1 MVPSVMHEDGACRRG
16 GASDAAEPL
25 TSLADPTVRLSLFRI
40 LKRSSSTGSPVDESG
55 SKRRPSP
62 GRRSNVSDVDRR
74 RALTCGPRCPGQW
87 VGKSTGSRRPRRA
100 STSALRP
107 ATSAAP
113 GLARQRR
120 CVGVSRLWQ
129 NATRRPQM
137 PRLRSTSEWPL
148 RGPGWRGGAPPWSRR
163 RARSAS
169 GGLRRAYSTPPRRHT
184 SCSGAA
190 TRCSHSLC
198 SSSDPVVIARWLG
211 RLSAARP
218 RRSPRPQL
226 PFSPSAVWFLQR

>member
-1 MVPSVMHEDGACRRG
+1 MQHSRSPAF
-16 GASDAAEPL
+16 
-25 TSLADPTVRLSLFRI
+25 DPTVPLSLFRI
-40 LKRSSSTGSPVDESG
+40 RKRSSSTGSPSDESG
-55 SKRRPSP
+55 SKRLPSP

-74 RALTCGPRCPGQW
+74 RALTCGPRCAGQW

-113 GLARQRR
+113 GLARQPRR
-120 CVGVSRLWQ
+120 VGVSRLWQ

-137 PRLRSTSEWPL
+137 PRLRSTEEWPP
-148 RGPGWRGGAPPWSRR
+148 RGPGWRGGAPPWSLR

-169 GGLRRAYSTPPRRHT
+169 EGLRRAYSTPPRRHT
-184 SCSGAA
+184 SYSVAA
-190 TRCSHSLC
+190 TPCSRWPC
-198 SSSDPVVIARWLG
+198 SSSDPAAIARLPG

-218 RRSPRPQL
+218 RRSPRPQS
-226 PFSPSAVWFLQR
+226 PFSPSAE

>member
-1 MVPSVMHEDGACRRG
+1 MQHSHSPALRIRQSPCR
-16 GASDAAEPL
+16 S
-25 TSLADPTVRLSLFRI
+25 F
-40 LKRSSSTGSPVDESG
+40 ESG
-55 SKRRPSP
+55 SVRAAPGLRSTRAAASGCLPPGDDQTSTMSTAGERLRVDPAAQASGLVNPS
-62 GRRSNVSDVDRR
+62 GR
-74 RALTCGPRCPGQW
+74 
-87 VGKSTGSRRPRRA
+87 RRPRRA

-113 GLARQRR
+113 GLARQPRR
-120 CVGVSRLWQ
+120 VGVSRLWQ

-148 RGPGWRGGAPPWSRR
+148 REPGWRGGAPPWSLR

-169 GGLRRAYSTPPRRHT
+169 EGLRRAYSTPPRRHT
-184 SCSGAA
+184 SYSVAA
-190 TRCSHSLC
+190 TPCSRSPC
-198 SSSDPVVIARWLG
+198 SSSDPAAIARLPG
-211 RLSAARP
+211 RLSAGRP